1 MTKLSALFPP
11 LAAAILTAAAP
22 GAQGAAPAP
31 GARPIAYPTKPI
43 RVLVGFAPG
52 GGSDILARTVG
63 QRLAQRLGQP
73 VVTDN
78 RAGAGGTI
86 AMDIAAKSP
95 ADGYTLLVVSG
106 SQVTNASLVTKVP
119 FDILKTFAPITQMTS
134 QPYVLVVH
142 PGLPAKSVKEFIAY
156 ARARPGALN
165 YASSGTGS
173 SAHLGMEL
181 FKHMAAVDMVH
192 VPYKGSGQ
200 AFIDLLGGQV
210 QSLLA
215 SAISA
220 MPHVK
225 GGRLR
230 ALGVTSARRA
240 ASLPELPTIAEAGL
254 PGFDVT
260 GWYGLVAPAGT
271 PQPIILSLNAMLREI
286 LEAPEL
292 REKFAGEGT
301 EAAPGTP
308 AQFGR
313 TIANEIEKWSRLVA
327 ATGIQL
333 Q

>member
-1 MTKLSALFPP
+1 MSFRRGCRIFAVAL
-11 LAAAILTAAAP
+11 LP
-22 GAQGAAPAP
+22 GLFAGAAQAQRNQPAET
-31 GARPIAYPTKPI
+31 YPVKPI
-43 RVLVGFAPG
+43 RLLVGFAPG

-63 QRLAQRLGQP
+63 QKLAERVGQP

-78 RAGAGGTI
+78 RSGAGGTI
-86 AMDIAAKSP
+86 AMEIAAKSAP
-95 ADGYTLLVVSG
+95 DGYTLLVVSG
-106 SQVTNASLVTKVP
+106 SQLTNASLVTKVSY
-119 FDILKTFAPITQMTS
+119 DIRKTFTPITQMTS
-134 QPYVLVVH
+134 QPYVMVVH
-142 PGLPAKSVKEFIAY
+142 PSLPAKSVKELIAL
-156 ARARPGALN
+156 ARAKPGALN

-181 FKHMAAVDMVH
+181 FKSMAKVEMVH
-192 VPYKGSGQ
+192 IPYKGSGQ

-230 ALGVTSARRA
+230 ALGVTSAKRA
-240 ASLPELPTIAEAGL
+240 ASLPDLPTIAEAGL

-260 GWYGLVAPAGT
+260 GWYGLVAPAST
-271 PQPIILSLNAMLREI
+271 PQLIIVSLNRTLREI
-286 LEAPEL
+286 LEASEI
-292 REKFAGEGT
+292 RVKFAGEGT
-301 EAAPGTP
+301 EAAPSAP

-313 TIANEIEKWSRLVA
+313 TIAAEIDKWSKLVA
-327 ATGIQL
+327 STGIKL